1 MTHPTYRKAIPTDA
15 PQITNF
21 QLLMAKETEDLELD
35 LDICTQGVK
44 AVFADPSKGEY
55 FVAELDGKVVASLMI
70 TYEWSDWR
78 NGVVWWIQSVYVDSS
93 ARGHGVFKGLYNHVK
108 EIVLADKN
116 IRGIRLYVDKT
127 NINAQEVYN
136 KLGMNG
142 QHYSLCEWLK

>member
-55 FVAELDGKVVASLMI
+55 FVAELNGKVVASLMI

-93 ARGHGVFKGLYNHVK
+93 DRGHGVFKGLYNHVK
-108 EIVLADKN
+108 EIVLSDKN

-142 QHYSLCEWLK
+142 QHYSLFEWMK